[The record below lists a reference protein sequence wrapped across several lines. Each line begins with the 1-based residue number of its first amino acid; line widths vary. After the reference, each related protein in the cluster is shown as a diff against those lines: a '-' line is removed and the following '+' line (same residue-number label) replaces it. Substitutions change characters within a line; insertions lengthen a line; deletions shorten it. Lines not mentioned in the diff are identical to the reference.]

1 MVTVDD
7 SSAAP
12 MTATPCRC
20 PLCFYNAMHMH
31 SADYAVARPLSVVH
45 RYCVETAKYSHTILV
60 FAYKTSWH
68 QFGNLTDS
76 SFNLEKTRSRLI
88 STSKSW
94 LSSWFVNN
102 YIRRCAQFCPHNVS
116 QLFHDV
122 DATTELRNSDC

>member
-60 FAYKTSWH
+60 FPYKTSWH

-76 SFNLEKTRSRLI
+76 SFNLEKN
-88 STSKSW
+88 SKSTNINKQVMVIVMVCQQLHTEMCSV
-94 LSSWFVNN
+94 LSTQCVTV
-102 YIRRCAQFCPHNVS
+102 VS
-116 QLFHDV
+116 
-122 DATTELRNSDC
+122 